1 MTPVPRAQAEY
12 LRRRAAVKALVCPM
26 VSGNGTCRE
35 QGTNIDIQATVAAM
49 RGYFHDPATILR

>member
-1 MTPVPRAQAEY
+1 
-12 LRRRAAVKALVCPM
+12 M